1 MTITKHFIDRTAIR
15 HGLDIP
21 DDLRNWLLTEYEVE
35 PYDGFWDA
43 ELLEDLIIMHYGVYK
58 EGWIDTTP
66 LSPAELWKS
75 RYLNLRDL
83 VEELRSEYEALS
95 EDHDELLELLD
106 AHNIKH

>member
-43 ELLEDLIIMHYGVYK
+43 ELLEDLIIMHYEVYK

-83 VEELRSEYEALS
+83 VEELRSEYEALQKTMM
-95 EDHDELLELLD
+95 
-106 AHNIKH
+106 NC